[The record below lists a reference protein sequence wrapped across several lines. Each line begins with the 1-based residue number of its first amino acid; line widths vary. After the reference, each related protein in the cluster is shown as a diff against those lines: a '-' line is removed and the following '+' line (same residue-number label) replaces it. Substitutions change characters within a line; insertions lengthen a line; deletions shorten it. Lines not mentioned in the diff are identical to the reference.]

1 MGLCFQLAG
10 HGYGAAKCA
19 ARIEKLRGGLQP
31 EWRGDRVVK
40 RNSPCQGC
48 LSNFGKEPM
57 CNLSALLMEILFEV
71 FVRIQASKNPFSE
84 SSFAGV
90 ERGVFVQSWHSS
102 SFQIGEDDMIDVFPN
117 IRFFSQLTRRSSKGT
132 REFQP

>member
-1 MGLCFQLAG
+1 
-10 HGYGAAKCA
+10 
-19 ARIEKLRGGLQP
+19 
-31 EWRGDRVVK
+31 
-40 RNSPCQGC
+40 
-48 LSNFGKEPM
+48 M